1 MKGLVIGLVALVAVA
16 GLYFFSW
23 VSKNDQEVRL
33 RQEIVAQQE
42 VCQANFDKMFKVI
55 AQTAQVPQEFMEQS
69 KQAFKEIYQPLI
81 EGRYQD
87 KDGNQKQVLMNWVQ
101 ESNPQFD
108 MAASAELYKK
118 IQTVVEVQRNE
129 FFTQQKKLI
138 DQHRQHTTFVSTF
151 MNKTLFMLGDRLI
164 TTCEGETESGDEFC
178 VRVVKSFNTDN
189 VYKTGQENDISL
201 F

>member
-1 MKGLVIGLVALVAVA
+1 MKALLASVSVLVVLGAIL
-16 GLYFFSW
+16 FFTW
-23 VSKNDQEVRL
+23 VGKNDHEVTSR
-33 RQEIVAQQE
+33 EAVIAQSR
-42 VCQANFDKMFKVI
+42 VCEANFDKSHKVI
-55 AQTAQVPQEFMEQS
+55 AQTAQVPKEFMEQS

-87 KDGNQKQVLMNWVQ
+87 GDGTQQQVLMKWVQ

-108 MAASAELYKK
+108 MASASTLYAK

-138 DQHRQHTTFVSTF
+138 DMHRQHTVFCSTF
-151 MNKTLFMLGDRLI
+151 LNKNLFFMGDRI
-164 TTCEGETESGDEFC
+164 IPMCEGVKEEGDPFC
-178 VRVVKSFNTDN
+178 LQVITSMTTDN
-189 VYKTGQENDISL
+189 VYKTGQENDIEL

>member
-1 MKGLVIGLVALVAVA
+1 MKGLIIGLVSMVAIA
-16 GLYFFSW
+16 GLFFFTW
-23 VSKNDQEVRL
+23 VSKNDQEVKL
-33 RQEIVAQQE
+33 RQTIVAQQE
-42 VCQANFDKMFKVI
+42 TCEANFDKMFKVI
-55 AQTAQVPQEFMEQS
+55 AQTAQVPAEFMEQS

-108 MAASAELYKK
+108 MAASADLYKK

-138 DQHRQHTTFVSTF
+138 DLHRQHTTMVSTF
-151 MNKTLFMLGDRLI
+151 INKNLFMLGDRVI
-164 TTCEGETESGDEFC
+164 QTCEGETNPGDEFC
-178 VRVVKSFNTDN
+178 VRIVKSFNTDQ
-189 VYKTGQENDISL
+189 VYSTGQENDISL